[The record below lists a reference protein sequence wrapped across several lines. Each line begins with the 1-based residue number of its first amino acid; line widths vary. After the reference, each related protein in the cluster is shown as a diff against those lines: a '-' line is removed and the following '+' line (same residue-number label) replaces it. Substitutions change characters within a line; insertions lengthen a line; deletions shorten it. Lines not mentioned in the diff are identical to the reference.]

1 MRPLAVASFLAL
13 VVAAP
18 ASAGEMYGYVDE
30 HGTYVVTDRPSD
42 PRARRYTPG
51 DFERWALSQSG
62 APHRGLGDQRALSSP
77 RAPRVG
83 RYDDV
88 IADAARRH
96 GVPFALV
103 KAVVA
108 AESGFDPRAVS
119 RAGAR
124 GLMQLMPATARD
136 LGVEDSFDARAN
148 VDGGTRYLAAL
159 LRSFDSERLALAAYN
174 AGPSRVAK
182 LGRVPDFPETRAYV
196 EKVLRLRDLYRDAA
210 VAMTSAAPPSLAR
223 HGPAPLPPTE

>member
-1 MRPLAVASFLAL
+1 MRPVAAASLLGL

-18 ASAGEMYGYVDE
+18 VSAGEMYGYVDE

-42 PRARRYTPG
+42 PRARPYTPG
-51 DFERWALSQSG
+51 DFERWALAQDG
-62 APHRGLGDQRALSSP
+62 TPHAGVGEARPSRVT
-77 RAPRVG
+77 APRVS
-83 RYDDV
+83 RFDDV

-108 AESGFDPRAVS
+108 AESGFDARAVS

-124 GLMQLMPATARD
+124 GLMQLMPGTARD

-159 LRSFDSERLALAAYN
+159 LRSFGSERLALAAYN
-174 AGPSRVAK
+174 AGPARVAK
-182 LGRVPDFPETRAYV
+182 LGRVPDFPETRVYV
-196 EKVLRLRDLYRDAA
+196 EKVLRLRDLYRGAGVATTDAA
-210 VAMTSAAPPSLAR
+210 APSLAR
-223 HGPAPLPPTE
+223 QGQAPLPATE

>member
-1 MRPLAVASFLAL
+1 MRPAAVSILAL
-13 VVAAP
+13 LVAAP
-18 ASAGEMYGYVDE
+18 AGAGEMYGYVDDD
-30 HGTYVVTDRPSD
+30 GTYVVTDRPSD
-42 PRARRYTPG
+42 PRARPYTPG

-62 APHRGLGDQRALSSP
+62 TPHRGLGDDRRLVHERAARPS
-77 RAPRVG
+77 

-88 IADAARRH
+88 IAAASRRH

-108 AESGFDPRAVS
+108 AESGFDARAVS
-119 RAGAR
+119 RAGAQ

-159 LRSFDSERLALAAYN
+159 LRSFPSERLALAAYN

-196 EKVLRLRDLYRDAA
+196 DKVLRLRALYADASA
-210 VAMTSAAPPSLAR
+210 VTTGAPS
-223 HGPAPLPPTE
+223 PAPRGAGAPAATE

>member
-1 MRPLAVASFLAL
+1 MRALAVSILGL

-18 ASAGEMYGYVDE
+18 ASAGQMYGYIDE
-30 HGTYVVTDRPSD
+30 DGTYVVTDRPSD
-42 PRARRYTPG
+42 PRARPYTPG

-62 APHRGLGDQRALSSP
+62 TPHAGLGDVRALSRRDPP
-77 RAPRVG
+77 RAS

-88 IADAARRH
+88 IREAATRY

-108 AESGFDPRAVS
+108 AESGFDRLAVS
-119 RAGAR
+119 RAGAQ

-136 LGVEDSFDARAN
+136 LGVADSFDPRAN

-159 LRSFDSERLALAAYN
+159 LRSFPDERLALAAYN

-196 EKVLRLRDLYRDAA
+196 EKVLRLRDHYREAPGATASAPSPARQSA
-210 VAMTSAAPPSLAR
+210 VARAA
-223 HGPAPLPPTE
+223 TE